1 MDLLIISVVGVLFS
15 CGTYLL
21 LQSNLLQIIIGLA
34 LFSHGTNLALM
45 LSGGLKRGGP
55 PFLSALA
62 PYTDPLPQA
71 LVLTAIVISFGMT
84 AFAVVLAYRTKQV
97 CGSNEVEEL
106 AGGEE

>member
-1 MDLLIISVVGVLFS
+1 MDLMILGVVAVLFS

-21 LQSNLLQIIIGLA
+21 LHSNLVQIIIGMS
-34 LFSHGTNLALM
+34 LFSHGTNLALL

-55 PFLSALA
+55 PLLSTQA
-62 PYTDPLPQA
+62 PYTDLLPQA

-84 AFAVVLAYRTKQV
+84 PFAVVLAYRTKQV
-97 CGSNEVEEL
+97 CRSNEVEKL